1 MSWFKRKQPPSPEPK
16 PCQHM
21 WRDFPWYMECER
33 FLTSKGEPAFSYSI
47 YEPYVCVICGER
59 VDKLLAR
66 QSLTFGSRK
75 GREAYIREI
84 ENRYRGKLRPRAEVE
99 DMINDQQL
107 VDRQK
112 LYFFDR
118 IHVQKE
124 DKNGSENQN

>member
-1 MSWFKRKQPPSPEPK
+1 MSWFKRKSPPPPKPK

-33 FLTSKGEPAFSYSI
+33 FLRSNEPAVSYSI

-59 VDKLLAR
+59 IDKLLSG
-66 QSLTFGSRK
+66 QTLTFGSRK
-75 GREAYIREI
+75 WREAYIQKI

-118 IHVQKE
+118 IHTVKE
-124 DKNGSENQN
+124 GETKND